1 MLWVPKNTQ
10 IEKLKLNETCHFK
23 TPTTGIFHILLARFQ
38 FDLLEEI
45 GSYTPKTNR
54 VNVNFISF
62 FKNVKKDIVQKNLVH
77 ALFFEDL

>member
-1 MLWVPKNTQ
+1 MKHV
-10 IEKLKLNETCHFK
+10 ILKLQQLTSFIFCWPDFK
-23 TPTTGIFHILLARFQ
+23 Q

-45 GSYTPKTNR
+45 GSYTPKANR

-62 FKNVKKDIVQKNLVH
+62 FKNVKKDKVQKNLVH